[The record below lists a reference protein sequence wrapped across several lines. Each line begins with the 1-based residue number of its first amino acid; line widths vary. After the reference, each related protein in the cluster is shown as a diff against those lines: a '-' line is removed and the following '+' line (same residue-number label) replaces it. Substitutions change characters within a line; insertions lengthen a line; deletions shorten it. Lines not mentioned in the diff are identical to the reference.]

1 MNDYGPEKEARLYRT
16 ISEIEEKPLK
26 EQYAIF
32 FVATV
37 LCIYLWFIYDYVYY
51 CLIRFG
57 FLGTL
62 PFWFIGFLFTYS
74 IFNLASSNNLGKSF
88 MVRSAC
94 FGIDMTVL
102 SGYILGHMTFGGWL
116 MLAVGIG
123 LISGLIFNI
132 LFDCL
137 VIRKDNQ
144 SNKDSFMFAT
154 VNRKVIIYSFLF
166 LVCMSIINGIF
177 PRF

>member
-1 MNDYGPEKEARLYRT
+1 MGDYEYDKEARLYRT
-16 ISEIEEKPLK
+16 FCELKDKPLK
-26 EQYAIF
+26 EHIAIM

-74 IFNLASSNNLGKSF
+74 IFNLASSNNLGKSV

-102 SGYILGHMTFGGWL
+102 SGYILGHMTFRGWL

-123 LISGLIFNI
+123 LISGFIINI

-137 VIRKDNQ
+137 IIRKDNK
-144 SNKDSFMFAT
+144 SNNFEVST
-154 VNRKVIIYSFLF
+154 INRKVMIYSFLF
-166 LVCMSIINGIF
+166 LVCMSIINGIY

>member
-1 MNDYGPEKEARLYRT
+1 MGDYEYDKEARLYRT
-16 ISEIEEKPLK
+16 FCELKDKPLK
-26 EQYAIF
+26 ENIAIM

-74 IFNLASSNNLGKSF
+74 IFNLASSNNLGKSV

-102 SGYILGHMTFGGWL
+102 SGYILGHMTFRGWL

-123 LISGLIFNI
+123 LISGFIINI

-137 VIRKDNQ
+137 IIRKDNK
-144 SNKDSFMFAT
+144 SNNFEVST
-154 VNRKVIIYSFLF
+154 INRKVMIYSFLF
-166 LVCMSIINGIF
+166 LVCMSIINGIY

>member
-1 MNDYGPEKEARLYRT
+1 MDDYGYDKEARLYRT
-16 ISEIEEKPLK
+16 FCELK
-26 EQYAIF
+26 EHIAIM

-74 IFNLASSNNLGKSF
+74 IFNLASSNNLGKSV

-102 SGYILGHMTFGGWL
+102 SGYILGHMTFRGWL

-123 LISGLIFNI
+123 LISGFIINI

-137 VIRKDNQ
+137 IIRKDNK
-144 SNKDSFMFAT
+144 SNNFEVST
-154 VNRKVIIYSFLF
+154 INRKVMIYSFLF
-166 LVCMSIINGIF
+166 LVCMSIINGIY